1 MSTAF
6 AIRTILEFIVGA
18 LLIYGFIHEEKVIA
32 FEQSV
37 KRIVIGNI
45 RHYVRVKNHQNAIAR
60 GMHLHLQ
67 PSPTRPTNT
76 PTNFVA

>member
-1 MSTAF
+1 MTTAF
-6 AIRTILEFIVGA
+6 AVRTIVEFIFAA

-45 RHYVRVKNHQNAIAR
+45 RRYIRIRNHKKTVVR
-60 GMHLHLQ
+60 GEHLRVV
-67 PSPTRPTNT
+67 TK
-76 PTNFVA
+76 

>member
-1 MSTAF
+1 MSAAF
-6 AIRTILEFIVGA
+6 AISTIIEFIFAA

-45 RHYVRVKNHQNAIAR
+45 RRYIRIKNRKKTVAR
-60 GMHLHLQ
+60 GEHLRVVPNTEHNA
-67 PSPTRPTNT
+67 PSI
-76 PTNFVA
+76 VA